1 LAHRL
6 NEPEEAGGWDDLPY
20 LKDLDSAARSTMRD
34 YARVLT
40 ELAAPRGYIGKST
53 VAGLDTVHLA
63 DSLAALPVLDAVAA
77 DPDPLR
83 IADIGSGAGLP
94 GIPLAIARPSTFVR
108 LIESRG
114 RCCRFLEETVAGLK
128 LPNVRVEHARGELA
142 AHDSELR
149 ESFHVVTARALTATP
164 AALEISLPLCRLGGL
179 VLLYKTEAQ
188 VSEVEA
194 ATPVAAQLGGTLEQL
209 HRYELPGLNQP
220 RVLAVFAKASP
231 TPPEYP
237 RRAGVPK
244 RRPLTG

>member
-1 LAHRL
+1 M
-6 NEPEEAGGWDDLPY
+6 NEPQETGGWENLPY

-53 VAGLDTVHLA
+53 VAGLHTVHLA
-63 DSLAALPVLDAVAA
+63 DSLAALPVLDAIVAG
-77 DPDPLR
+77 PEPLR

-94 GIPLAIARPSTFVR
+94 GIPLAIARPSTFVL
-108 LIESRG
+108 LIEARA
-114 RCCRFLEETVAGLK
+114 RRCRFLEETVAGLK
-128 LPNVRVEHARGELA
+128 LPNVRVEQARGELA
-142 AHDSELR
+142 AHDFELR
-149 ESFHVVTARALTATP
+149 ESFHIVIARALTATL
-164 AALEISLPLCRLGGL
+164 AALEISLPLCRVGGL

-194 ATPVAAQLGGTLEQL
+194 ATPVAAQLGGTLDRL

-220 RVLAVFAKASP
+220 RMLAVFAKASP

-237 RRAGVPK
+237 RRPGVPK